1 MEWANI
7 TKIKGD
13 IMSFTARQINESN
26 KRYTLILD
34 LIQEND
40 KDIIGMGIDYNKGV
54 MYMIDIN
61 QTNIDICNSIFNSN
75 KFKVNIYCHDALTF
89 SYNNKFTVIIGNPPY
104 QKQNKKNNSARGG
117 TNNNLYIDFIKLNIT
132 LLQDDGYLAYIH
144 PLNWRKINSEIF
156 KL

>member
-61 QTNIDICNSIFNSN
+61 HKEIVITYFTNYKELKKEQLDIIKHLKGNS
-75 KFKVNIYCHDALTF
+75 
-89 SYNNKFTVIIGNPPY
+89 
-104 QKQNKKNNSARGG
+104 
-117 TNNNLYIDFIKLNIT
+117 
-132 LLQDDGYLAYIH
+132 
-144 PLNWRKINSEIF
+144 
-156 KL
+156 